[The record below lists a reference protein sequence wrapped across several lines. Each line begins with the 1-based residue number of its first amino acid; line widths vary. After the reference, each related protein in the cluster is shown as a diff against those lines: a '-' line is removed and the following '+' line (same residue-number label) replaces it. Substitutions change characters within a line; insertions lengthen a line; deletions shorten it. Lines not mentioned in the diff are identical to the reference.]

1 MKVLVT
7 GRNGF
12 IARHLLPR
20 LGDHEICTTGREDDL
35 VQILDNFKPELIFH
49 LGAELSDESFMF
61 NTNVVQ
67 TLGILEW
74 LRDNTYSKLILF
86 GSSSEYGRSMKPM
99 AETDALKPDTIYE
112 GTKAA
117 AAMLAR
123 AWSKTWGLK
132 VTLIRPFTIYG
143 PDEKSNKLTQILLR
157 KYRDKSV
164 LKITEGVHDYTY
176 VDDFVDATLRVA
188 FWEEI
193 DNYNSVNI
201 GSGVQKTN
209 AEFIRA
215 FQKEI
220 GYTYPVELTENPKS
234 YDSNNWVADISVLKN
249 KYGFEVCPFES
260 GLKRLAVFFK
270 NGGEDN

>member
-35 VQILDNFKPELIFH
+35 VQILHNFKPELIFH
-49 LGAELSDESFMF
+49 LGAELSDESKMF

-67 TLGILEW
+67 TLSLLEW
-74 LRDNTYSKLILF
+74 LRINTSTKLIMF

-123 AWSKTWGLK
+123 SWSKTWGLK

-143 PDEKSNKLTQILLR
+143 PDEKANKFSQILFR
-157 KYRDKSV
+157 KYQDKSV
-164 LKITEGVHDYTY
+164 LQLTEGVHDYMY

-188 FWEEI
+188 FWEET
-193 DNYNSVNI
+193 DNYNVVNI
-201 GSGVQKTN
+201 GSGAQKTN
-209 AEFIRA
+209 AEFTRA

-220 GYTYPVELTENPKS
+220 GYTYPIELTENPKP
-234 YDSNNWVADISVLKN
+234 YDSNNWVADISVLTN
-249 KYGFEVCPFES
+249 KYGFEVRPFEH
-260 GLKRLAVFFK
+260 GLKRLVVFFK
-270 NGGEDN
+270 NGGENN

>member
-1 MKVLVT
+1 M
-7 GRNGF
+7 
-12 IARHLLPR
+12 
-20 LGDHEICTTGREDDL
+20 
-35 VQILDNFKPELIFH
+35 
-49 LGAELSDESFMF
+49 
-61 NTNVVQ
+61 
-67 TLGILEW
+67 
-74 LRDNTYSKLILF
+74 
-86 GSSSEYGRSMKPM
+86 
-99 AETDALKPDTIYE
+99 
-112 GTKAA
+112 
-117 AAMLAR
+117 
-123 AWSKTWGLK
+123 
-132 VTLIRPFTIYG
+132 
-143 PDEKSNKLTQILLR
+143 LR